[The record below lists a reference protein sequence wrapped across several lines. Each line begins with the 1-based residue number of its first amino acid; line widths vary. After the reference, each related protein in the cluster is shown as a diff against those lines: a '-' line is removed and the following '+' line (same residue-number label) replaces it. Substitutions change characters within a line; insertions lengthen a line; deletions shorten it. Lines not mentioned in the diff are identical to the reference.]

1 MFYVSSFMFH
11 GVVVKFK
18 KSKKNKK
25 SVIKKRKFER
35 LRLCLPDDTKK
46 KIYGVIMFLIAVII
60 SLSFFEKAGAGG
72 RVLMDAA
79 DFLIGKTVFILP
91 FLFILGGLVFLSKK
105 SEPRTKKER
114 GLIIGGIALAIL
126 GITGILE
133 TLAFSNG
140 VAKEFGGLLGYLISF
155 PLVGLFGGW
164 GATAIFTAVVAIS
177 GVILYQAAPSGFW
190 RIEKKKEEGKE
201 EKEEPLYSR
210 VFQKVTG
217 LPEFKIKQIESDRT
231 DARPDV
237 SKERGFFQKKDL
249 INDLGIKQELVLSSE
264 PNYKLP
270 PLDLLEKDKGAAYS
284 GDIKIKSSIIK
295 QTLQNFSIPVEMSE
309 INIGPTVTQY
319 TLKPAEGVKLSKITA
334 LNNDLSLA
342 LAAHPIRIEAPIPGR
357 PLVGIEIP
365 NTKRTIVGMRDL
377 LEQPEFQNSQSRL
390 TLGLGRDVAG
400 NPMFADLSKMPH
412 LLIAGSTG
420 SGKTICLNSII
431 LSLLYENSPAFLR
444 FILVDP
450 KRVEFPVYNGLP
462 HLLSPVIFSAQKT
475 IDVLKWL
482 IGEMERRFDILS
494 EAGARDIVIYNKV
507 INGNLKKEE
516 ASEPLPYIVLI
527 IDELADIMAARGREV
542 EAGIVR
548 LSQMARAVGIHIILA
563 TQRPSVE
570 VITGLI
576 KANITSR
583 ITFQV
588 ASQVDS
594 RTVLDV
600 AGAEKLLGFGDM
612 LFISSDISKPRRAQA
627 VYVSEKEV
635 KKVVDYIKAQNV
647 LFPERTGLEESQ
659 KQDLSKD
666 LESALEPRAIESK
679 GFSEEDDLLYEDAK
693 KIVIEAKKASASLL
707 QRRLRLGYARAA
719 RLIDILEEK
728 GVVGPGEG
736 AKPREVYA
744 TSIEEDE
751 GKEAD
756 GEETDKEDN
765 ADSDDDGYVKV

>member
-1 MFYVSSFMFH
+1 MKH
-11 GVVVKFK
+11 K
-18 KSKKNKK
+18 KAKKNKK
-25 SVIKKRKFER
+25 SVIKERKFEW
-35 LRLCLPDDTKK
+35 LRLGLPEDTKK

-60 SLSFFEKAGAGG
+60 SLSFFGKAGAGG
-72 RVLMDAA
+72 RVLMNAA

-91 FLFILGGLVFLSKK
+91 FLFILGGLVLISKK
-105 SEPRTKKER
+105 SELKSKKEQ

-126 GITGILE
+126 GITGMLE
-133 TLAFSNG
+133 TLIFSNA

-155 PLVGLFGGW
+155 PLVGLFGEW
-164 GATAIFTAVVAIS
+164 GAAAVFAAVITIS
-177 GVILYQAAPSGFW
+177 GVILYQAAPTGFW
-190 RIEKKKEEGKE
+190 RIEKKKESESTEDRE

-210 VFQKVTG
+210 VLQKMTG
-217 LPEFKIKQIESDRT
+217 LPEFKIKQIESQTTETEPGD
-231 DARPDV
+231 
-237 SKERGFFQKKDL
+237 SKERGFFQKKEL
-249 INDLGIKQELVLSSE
+249 SKGLGIKQESDVLHESS
-264 PNYKLP
+264 YKLP
-270 PLDLLEKDKGAAYS
+270 SLDLLEKDKGIAYS

-319 TLKPAEGVKLSKITA
+319 TLKPAEGVKLSRITA

-377 LEQPEFQNSQSRL
+377 LEQPEFQNSQSHL

-400 NPMFADLSKMPH
+400 NPMFADLAKMPH

-431 LSLLYENSPAFLR
+431 LSLLYKNSPSFLR
-444 FILVDP
+444 FVLVDP

-482 IGEMERRFDILS
+482 IGEMERRFDVLS
-494 EAGARDIVIYNKV
+494 EAGARNITGYNEIVARNSKFQIPNSKLLEE
-507 INGNLKKEE
+507 NL
-516 ASEPLPYIVLI
+516 EPLPYIVLI
-527 IDELADIMAARGREV
+527 IDELADVMAARGREV

-612 LFISSDISKPRRAQA
+612 LFISSDISKPKRAQA
-627 VYVSEKEV
+627 VYISEKEV
-635 KKVVDYIKAQNV
+635 KKVVNYIKTQNT
-647 LFPERTGLEESQ
+647 LSPESTNLEEVQ

-666 LESALEPRAIESK
+666 LESALESRAIESK

-744 TSIEEDE
+744 RIEEDE
-751 GKEAD
+751 ENK
-756 GEETDKEDN
+756 TDSEGTNKEDDI
-765 ADSDDDGYVKV
+765 DSDDGYVKV